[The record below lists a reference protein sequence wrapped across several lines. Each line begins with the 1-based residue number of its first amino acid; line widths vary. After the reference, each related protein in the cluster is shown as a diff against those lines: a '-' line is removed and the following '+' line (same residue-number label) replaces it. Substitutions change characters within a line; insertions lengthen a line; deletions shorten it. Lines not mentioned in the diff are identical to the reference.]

1 MKAEFTRDT
10 FNPLKHF
17 SRVLMQQ
24 GRVQLDADWNEQT
37 AILLHYLRNLGADLI
52 GPHGGP
58 ADIED
63 AKGQLL
69 EVNCGFE
76 IITEPDR
83 IDALPSDAE
92 TKKKLEDL
100 LNGAKPAL
108 LIGRGHY
115 YVDGI
120 LCQND
125 DYIAYNGQPG
135 YPIPGDLMFTDGK
148 SYLLYLDVWERHV
161 TYVED
166 EDKNHA
172 NPSIREVALNGA
184 DTATR
189 AQVVWQ
195 IRAVSV
201 PEVKPRPDY
210 KKDYAA
216 FLGLLGGTVGLGAG
230 RLKARAKMP
239 EAAEENP
246 CIVSPTAGYR
256 GTENQ
261 LYRVE
266 IYDGGEENVATFV
279 WSRENASVI
288 FRILSISSD
297 NTAHTT
303 TVSLESLGRD
313 ARFGLAEG
321 NWVEIVD
328 DDYALQDRAEQ
339 LLKVVSV
346 DLDEGTVT
354 LGGTRAST
362 VGDNVDKHPFLRRW
376 DSKDGA
382 TKVVEFNTQ
391 EDWISLEDGV
401 QIQFQPTN
409 GGIYRTRD
417 YWLIPARTATGDV
430 EWPGEVGLPDAIG
443 PHGVQ
448 HHYAPLWIVSVEDET
463 LTSAGD
469 CRRKFNP
476 FAS

>member
-1 MKAEFTRDT
+1 MKADFTRDT

-37 AILLHYLRNLGADLI
+37 AILLYYLRSLGADLI

-58 ADIED
+58 ADVEGPD
-63 AKGQLL
+63 GQSL

-76 IITEPDR
+76 IITDPAR
-83 IDALPSDAE
+83 IDLLPTDAT
-92 TKKKLEDL
+92 TKEKLKEL
-100 LNGAKPAL
+100 LESAKPAL

-115 YVDGI
+115 YVGGF
-120 LCQND
+120 LCEND
-125 DYIAYNGQPG
+125 DYIAYSAQPG
-135 YPIPGDLMFTDGK
+135 YPFSDDLTFENGE

-161 TYVED
+161 AYVED
-166 EDKNHA
+166 EDKNRA
-172 NPSIREVALNGA
+172 NPSIREVALNGP

-195 IRAVSV
+195 IRALSV
-201 PEVKPRPDY
+201 PEPPPDY

-216 FLGLLGGTVGLGAG
+216 FLGLLGETVELGAG
-230 RLKARAKMP
+230 RLKAKAKMP

-246 CIVSPTAGYR
+246 CIVSPGAGYR

-288 FRILSISSD
+288 FRILNISSD
-297 NTAHTT
+297 TTAGTT

-328 DDYALQDRAEQ
+328 DDYALQGRAEP
-339 LLKVVSV
+339 LLKVTSV
-346 DLDEGTVT
+346 DLDEGMVT
-354 LGGTRAST
+354 LGGTRTST
-362 VGDNVDKHPFLRRW
+362 VGDSVDKHPFLRRW
-376 DSKDGA
+376 DGTDGA

-391 EDWISLEDGV
+391 DDWISLEDGV
-401 QIQFQPTN
+401 QIQFQPSN
-409 GGIYRTRD
+409 GGIYRTGD
-417 YWLIPARTATGDV
+417 YWLIPARVATGDV
-430 EWPGEVGLPDAIG
+430 EWLGSVDNPDSLP

-448 HHYAPLWIVSVEDET
+448 HRYAPLWIVSGGSEGA
-463 LTSAGD
+463 LTAAND
-469 CRRKFNP
+469 CRRKFGP